1 MNSAQ
6 GEALFSF
13 GRKIAMI
20 YAANDFIPEVD
31 CQLSTY
37 AGP

>member
-13 GRKIAMI
+13 GRKIAMMGREMTSHLKP
-20 YAANDFIPEVD
+20 ASRSV
-31 CQLSTY
+31 LT
-37 AGP
+37 